1 VSYIL
6 DALTKAAQQRD
17 RQVPAVQRLL
27 TRAPSGRSVW
37 GRAPAWLIA
46 ALTVNAVLLTLVL
59 GWWSWPS
66 GVTDTA
72 TGVAALPA
80 TGVAAPPAPAASA
93 PASVAVPPSSTV
105 PLPASAPVKAA
116 PTPAASTR
124 AVPTPASVASPPVAT
139 GAPADV
145 ERPARRE
152 PPKVD
157 AAPEKPVP
165 AKRPVAGGSS
175 PTTAPKRAP
184 EASVP
189 HEPQTAPASPR
200 QAAGV
205 HPAPGAAPPVASVPP
220 VARGVLKLEALIY
233 SDVPAQRMVFVNGRR
248 YVEGD
253 VIDGRFR
260 IEEIQ
265 DEGVQLSDQG
275 RRFILRTDR

>member
-27 TRAPSGRSVW
+27 TRAPGARSVW

-59 GWWSWPS
+59 VWWSWPT
-66 GVTDTA
+66 GVADRA

-80 TGVAAPPAPAASA
+80 TGVAGPPAPTASA
-93 PASVAVPPSSTV
+93 PASVAVPPTSAV
-105 PLPASAPVKAA
+105 RPPASAPVKAA
-116 PTPAASTR
+116 PTPAASTQ
-124 AVPTPASVASPPVAT
+124 AVATPAPVASPPVAA
-139 GAPADV
+139 GAPAAV

-175 PTTAPKRAP
+175 PATAPKRAS
-184 EASVP
+184 EASGP
-189 HEPQTAPASPR
+189 PNPQTPPASPR
-200 QAAGV
+200 QAAGI
-205 HPAPGAAPPVASVPP
+205 HPAPPPPVASVPP